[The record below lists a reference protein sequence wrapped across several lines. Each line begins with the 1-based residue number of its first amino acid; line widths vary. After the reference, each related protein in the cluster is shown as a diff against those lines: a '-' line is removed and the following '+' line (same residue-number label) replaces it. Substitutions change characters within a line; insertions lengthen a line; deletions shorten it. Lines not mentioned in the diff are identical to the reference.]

1 MEFEVGGT
9 PGERRQARTRPA
21 ALALRALLLTC
32 FSACV
37 ESSGPPVPFRL
48 GQTIPLGE
56 WNLRVRQPEV
66 VSPTIVTGFH
76 DLRRN
81 SAKSKVVAV
90 HLVLEPRES
99 GAGEGPQSMEQNFVK
114 LMAGCRLK
122 DGAGKEYPLGYP
134 VPDSQ
139 FRIMKSGGNMSE
151 SEMKD
156 FFFSGPQP
164 RVPKDWVVL
173 YSVPQE
179 RSDFTFLIRNF
190 FPLEGQPKLAS
201 VDLGR

>member
-1 MEFEVGGT
+1 M
-9 PGERRQARTRPA
+9 
-21 ALALRALLLTC
+21 
-32 FSACV
+32 
-37 ESSGPPVPFRL
+37 PFRL

-56 WNLRVRQPEV
+56 WNVRVRQPEV
-66 VSPTIVTGFH
+66 VSPTVVTGFH
-76 DLRRN
+76 DLRRSN
-81 SAKSKVVAV
+81 VKSKVVAV
-90 HLVLEPRES
+90 HLVLEPRDS
-99 GAGEGPQSMEQNFVK
+99 AAADAPQATERGFVK

-139 FRIMKSGGNMSE
+139 FRIMKSGGMMTD

-156 FFFSGPQP
+156 LFFSGPEP

-173 YSVPQE
+173 YSVPE
-179 RSDFTFLIRNF
+179 DRSGFTFLVRNF
-190 FPLEGQPKLAS
+190 FPLEGQPQLVS

>member
-1 MEFEVGGT
+1 V
-9 PGERRQARTRPA
+9 
-21 ALALRALLLTC
+21 
-32 FSACV
+32 
-37 ESSGPPVPFRL
+37 
-48 GQTIPLGE
+48 
-56 WNLRVRQPEV
+56 
-66 VSPTIVTGFH
+66 VTGFH

-81 SAKSKVVAV
+81 SAKSKIVAV
-90 HLVLEPRES
+90 HLALEPRES
-99 GAGEGPQSMEQNFVK
+99 GAGDEPQSMEKNFVK

-139 FRIMKSGGNMSE
+139 FRLMKSGGKMSD

-164 RVPKDWVVL
+164 GVPKDWVVL

-190 FPLEGQPKLAS
+190 FPLEGQPQLAS